1 MTYIVALTGGI
12 GSGKTTISNSFKKIG
27 INVIDTDIIGKKLI
41 EKNIKIFNSIKK
53 KFGHSILNSN
63 QSINRRLLKTYIFND
78 KQKKIWLEDRLIPE
92 IYKES
97 KRQIKLVSSIWCLW
111 VVPLL
116 IEKKLDKI
124 AHRIL
129 VVDTPIKTQ
138 IKRIIIRDKINQYQA
153 KNMIA
158 QQTSRN
164 KRILI
169 SDDIIFNNNKTIK
182 KLDAYVHYLNY
193 FYTYLFNQNE
203 LKKKNKIQIFK
214 KNYLTKLY

>member
-27 INVIDTDIIGKKLI
+27 INIIDTDIIGKKII

-53 KFGHSILNSN
+53 KFGNSILNSN
-63 QSINRRLLKTYIFND
+63 QSINRKLLRKYVFND
-78 KQKKIWLEDRLIPE
+78 KQTKLWLENILIPE

-97 KRQIKLVSSIWCLW
+97 KKQIKSVNSIWCLW

-124 AHRIL
+124 ADRVLL
-129 VVDTPIKTQ
+129 VDAPVTTQ
-138 IKRIIIRDKINQYQA
+138 IKRIMIRDKISLYQA
-153 KNMIA
+153 KKIIY
-158 QQTSRN
+158 QQTNRN

-169 SDDIIFNNNKTIK
+169 SDDIILNGNKNIK
-182 KLDAYVHYLNY
+182 TLDQYVYYLNY
-193 FYTYLFNQNE
+193 FYINYLFIK
-203 LKKKNKIQIFK
+203 LTAKKC
-214 KNYLTKLY
+214 